1 MRTVEVDGMGIG
13 DGHPPRIMSVLNM
26 SPKSGFTDSVELRA
40 ERAAE
45 MVDEELVP
53 EGGEIIDVGLQSANP
68 VYETEPEEV
77 ELERLEEAA
86 RVLDY
91 VESDTIFSIETRYAS
106 VAEEAIGYGFDIVND
121 VGGFADPE
129 MKGVCEDHD
138 VPVVKMASPPDVTR
152 VGELKTIDDVFEAL
166 QRDGFTDKTI
176 IDPAFGDFGDRTYE
190 DNWEMLR
197 RLEEFRAFGRPI
209 LTATNREDFL
219 GDLAGRHETDEQLAV
234 SLASATIEVMRG
246 AHVIRTHDTR
256 TTRDVA
262 QVAHAL
268 RDERSS
274 HRTDAEGGVTVTEL
288 PGVSPREAGRHFSIR
303 ESVAGG
309 PEDGAT
315 LAFQVTDLPAEL
327 LDPIA
332 TASEDAGLA
341 LADGDED
348 LFLAG
353 DVASLRRFL
362 DELPTHADALTELA
376 GTVRLAVSRRT
387 D

>member
-1 MRTVEVDGMGIG
+1 MRTIEIGGMEIG

-40 ERAAE
+40 ERAAQ

-53 EGGEIIDVGLQSANP
+53 EGGDIIDVGLQSANP

-86 RVLDY
+86 RLLDY

-106 VAEEAIGYGFDIVND
+106 VAEEAIGHGFDIVND

-138 VPVVKMASPPDVTR
+138 VPVVKMASPPDVER

-176 IDPAFGDFGDRTYE
+176 VDPAFGDFGDRTYE

-197 RLEEFRAFGRPI
+197 RLSEFRAFGRPI

-256 TTRDVA
+256 TTRDVV

-274 HRTDAEGGVTVTEL
+274 THATTGEGVTVTEL
-288 PGVSPREAGRHFSIR
+288 PGVSPREAGRHFSLR
-303 ESVAGG
+303 ESLAGG
-309 PEDGAT
+309 PEDGTT
-315 LAFQVTDLPAEL
+315 LAFQVAHLPDEL
-327 LDPIA
+327 HDPVA
-332 TASEDAGLA
+332 AAVEDAGLA
-341 LADGDED
+341 LANGDED

-353 DVASLRRFL
+353 DAASLKLFL
-362 DELPTHADALTELA
+362 DELPAHDDALAELA
-376 GTVRLAVSRRT
+376 GTVRLAVSREVA
-387 D
+387 